1 MKVTAQWIAEQCGVS
16 RGTVDRVVNGR
27 PNVAPE
33 VRERVQKIISEY
45 GYKTPSQRQAARAGH
60 GAFRIGVILPS
71 WDAFF
76 IRRVQPR
83 SGVGVD
89 SAELAQHRFAA
100 LLPQLREIGAARE
113 DLVHV
118 ALVGDIE
125 NETVTWRTEHAVQR
139 HGKLHHA
146 KIRTDVATMLPAVI
160 QQRGTN
166 LQTQITQLL
175 RRKGM
180 HIRRRM
186 NRTQYASGHYAQLSF
201 PEPVFFTAENPI
213 PLYASAGV
221 SVVKYLQSLLN
232 CGTMETMK

>member
-1 MKVTAQWIAEQCGVS
+1 MTK
-16 RGTVDRVVNGR
+16 
-27 PNVAPE
+27 
-33 VRERVQKIISEY
+33 
-45 GYKTPSQRQAARAGH
+45 YKRIML
-60 GAFRIGVILPS
+60 AFQRIGETGHFAESGFVE
-71 WDAFF
+71 
-76 IRRVQPR
+76 IRFGT
-83 SGVGVD
+83 SGK
-89 SAELAQHRFAA
+89 H
-100 LLPQLREIGAARE
+100 
-113 DLVHV
+113 LVHV

-166 LQTQITQLL
+166 LQTQITHCAK
-175 RRKGM
+175 KGM

-186 NRTQYASGHYAQLSF
+186 NRTQYASGHYVQLSF

>member
-1 MKVTAQWIAEQCGVS
+1 M
-16 RGTVDRVVNGR
+16 
-27 PNVAPE
+27 
-33 VRERVQKIISEY
+33 
-45 GYKTPSQRQAARAGH
+45 
-60 GAFRIGVILPS
+60 
-71 WDAFF
+71 
-76 IRRVQPR
+76 
-83 SGVGVD
+83 
-89 SAELAQHRFAA
+89 
-100 LLPQLREIGAARE
+100 
-113 DLVHV
+113 HV

>member
-1 MKVTAQWIAEQCGVS
+1 MAEHKGIMLAFQ
-16 RGTVDRVVNGR
+16 RI
-27 PNVAPE
+27 
-33 VRERVQKIISEY
+33 RETGHLIKTRLVQ
-45 GYKTPSQRQAARAGH
+45 
-60 GAFRIGVILPS
+60 VCC
-71 WDAFF
+71 
-76 IRRVQPR
+76 
-83 SGVGVD
+83 
-89 SAELAQHRFAA
+89 
-100 LLPQLREIGAARE
+100 GAAGKHF
-113 DLVHV
+113 VHV
-118 ALVGDIE
+118 ALVRHVE
-125 NETVTWRTEHAVQR
+125 NETVAGRVEHAVQC
-139 HGKLHHA
+139 HSELHHA

-166 LQTQITQLL
+166 LQTQVTQLL